1 MPGVEGGVVHAAPVG
16 DTRRAWHPRNGS
28 GQRHRSSHHRASGGI
43 LRGPFQPDPPRRN
56 CRAVPFSPTPAPP
69 GLSAHEPMETTRA
82 RETRPPARQA
92 RQDEGGDRPGSAPR
106 STPLSDRQLHIDT
119 PEQVPVGYAL
129 AGPGSRF
136 AAFLIDALLLTLS
149 LVAVGT
155 SALLTLVAMV
165 GWAGIGR
172 PANWIIAA
180 AMIGLFVVVWGYFIL
195 FEGLRGGQTPGK
207 RWMGLRVIHA
217 SGFPL
222 TLPGAVIRNLV
233 RILDL
238 QPFPTGL
245 VGGSFILFHP
255 RAQRPG
261 DLAAGTVVIR
271 ERPAGALPE
280 EREADGAAPV
290 LDEPAYQVL
299 RSWALQHKALERK
312 ARIRIMRRLHA
323 EFRQRL
329 PGILGDDA
337 SEGALL
343 ELYASESGRRAAT
356 GIDTGSGTPAAASL
370 LRRQRPRWERWR
382 ALLDRAGRG
391 GLPGLPEPE
400 VSEFASLYREV
411 TADLARARTYRAS
424 PALLSSLEESVG
436 RGHNLLYAAPPRS
449 TRKAWKWFSR
459 DVPALIR
466 RRWAPVG
473 IATLLFFGP
482 ALATFVAVAVEP
494 DRVEQLVPAGMLD
507 RARQAESLR
516 AEGIGYGE
524 ALIAEGDMPV
534 AAAGILTNNVQVTF
548 LAFVGGM
555 LLGAGTVLILVLNGV
570 MLGGVAAAFFLEG
583 QSLHLWGF
591 VLPHGVLELS
601 AICIAGGAGL
611 WLGSALLLPGR
622 RTRGDALVERG
633 IEAVSMLG
641 GVVVMLVVAGIIE
654 GFISPS
660 PAFSESAKVAFGIFT
675 GLVLF
680 PWILL
685 SGRDPEVR
693 EVPDALPLR
702 SEPAPRP

>member
-1 MPGVEGGVVHAAPVG
+1 MDPGARTPSAP
-16 DTRRAWHPRNGS
+16 
-28 GQRHRSSHHRASGGI
+28 RAS
-43 LRGPFQPDPPRRN
+43 
-56 CRAVPFSPTPAPP
+56 A
-69 GLSAHEPMETTRA
+69 
-82 RETRPPARQA
+82 
-92 RQDEGGDRPGSAPR
+92 R

-136 AAFLIDALLLTLS
+136 AAFLLDALLLIVS
-149 LVAVGT
+149 LAGVGLAT
-155 SALLTLVAMV
+155 LLTLVGTV
-165 GWAGIGR
+165 GWGGLGR

-180 AMIGLFVVVWGYFIL
+180 AIVGLFVVVWGYFIL
-195 FEGLRGGQTPGK
+195 FEGLWNGQTPGK

-271 ERPAGALPE
+271 ERPPSSLPE
-280 EREADGAAPV
+280 EREAHGAAPL

-299 RSWALQHKALERK
+299 RSWALQHHALEKQARK
-312 ARIRIMRRLHA
+312 RILRRIHR
-323 EFRQRL
+323 EFGQRL
-329 PGILGDDA
+329 PGVLRDTP
-337 SEGALL
+337 SEGELL
-343 ELYASESGRRAAT
+343 ELYAAESGRRTAT

-382 ALLDRAGRG
+382 ELLDQAGRG
-391 GLPGLPEPE
+391 GLSGLPEPQ

-424 PALLSSLEESVG
+424 PPLLSSLEESVG
-436 RGHNLLYAAPPRS
+436 KGHNLLYSAPS
-449 TRKAWKWFSR
+449 HSARKAWRWFAR

-466 RRWAPVG
+466 RRWVPVG

-482 ALATFVAVAVEP
+482 ALATFAAVALEP

-507 RARQAESLR
+507 RARQAEALS

-524 ALIAEGDMPV
+524 ALISEDDMPV

-548 LAFVGGM
+548 MAFVGGM
-555 LLGAGTVLILVLNGV
+555 LLGVGTVVILVLNGV
-570 MLGGVAAAFFLEG
+570 MLGGVGAAFFLEG

-660 PAFSESAKVAFGIFT
+660 PAFSESAKVAFGLFT

-685 SGRDPEVR
+685 SGRSSGQVSGQLSDLDVQVR
-693 EVPDALPLR
+693 AVPAASLPR
-702 SEPAPRP
+702 SAPAPRP